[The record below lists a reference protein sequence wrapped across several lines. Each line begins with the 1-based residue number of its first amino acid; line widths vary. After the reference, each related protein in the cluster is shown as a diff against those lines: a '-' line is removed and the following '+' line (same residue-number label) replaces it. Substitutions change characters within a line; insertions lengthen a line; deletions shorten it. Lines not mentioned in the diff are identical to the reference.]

1 MMRLGLVPACLGLL
15 IGLVGL
21 AAPCV
26 ALAEP
31 GPEAAKRLEARER
44 FDRGLTLFNQGDN
57 QGALAEFQRAYQLT
71 GNATVL
77 YNIARVQAAAGEP
90 VAALETL
97 EQLTAAPGDL
107 SGARLTQLQVLKK
120 EQQQRVGTL
129 TLRSSVSAGARIEV
143 DGVDVGVLDPA
154 RPVRLSAGRH
164 VVGVLLPGYYPL
176 RKTLWLAGQEQKSL
190 DFSLEPLEGSL
201 GHVRLRVEPIG
212 VTVSLDGQE
221 LGQTPH
227 LVELAVAPGKH
238 RLALKRAGYRV
249 LERDLTV
256 PEAGAVEVAETLQFD
271 PASRAGH
278 DGRLS
283 VKPSE
288 DDVVVFVNGA
298 VVNEALR
305 GLSLPEGQHRL
316 RVERAGF
323 VTNERIIA
331 VPRASSATIH
341 VALEPTADYR
351 ADYVSSASSR
361 RSWALGL
368 GAGGLVVASAATGYL
383 IYNGGQVTDAQ
394 KAFDGALGDANAAC
408 NPTQTTECEELQTI
422 AAIREEDLS
431 TKRNRQVFGWVGVGV
446 GAAALSTGVVLWLTG
461 ADPHRYDPKPESDVF
476 GSLDVVPWLN
486 PGSGG
491 FLLSG
496 KL

>member
-1 MMRLGLVPACLGLL
+1 MMRSLAPVRLGLM
-15 IGLVGL
+15 VGL
-21 AAPCV
+21 FGLITAHAAS
-26 ALAEP
+26 AEP
-31 GPEAAKRLEARER
+31 SADAAKRLEARER

-57 QGALAEFQRAYQLT
+57 QGALAEFQRAHQLT

-97 EQLTAAPGDL
+97 EQLAAAPGEL
-107 SGARLTQLQVLKK
+107 SGARLAQLQALKK
-120 EQQQRVGTL
+120 EQQQRVGVL
-129 TLRSSVSAGARIEV
+129 TVRSSVSTAARVEV
-143 DGVDVGVLDPA
+143 DGTDVGALDPT

-164 VVGVLLPGYYPL
+164 VVGVLVPGYYPL
-176 RKTLWLAGQEQKSL
+176 RKTLWLAGQEQKGL
-190 DFSLEPLEGSL
+190 DFALEPLEGSL
-201 GHVRLRVEPIG
+201 GHVRLRVEPID

-221 LGQTPH
+221 LGKTPH
-227 LVELAVAPGKH
+227 LVEVAVAPGKH
-238 RLALKRAGYRV
+238 RLELKRAGYRV
-249 LERDLTV
+249 LARELTV
-256 PEAGAVEVAETLQFD
+256 PEAGAVEVAETLEFD

-298 VVNEALR
+298 VVNQALR

-331 VPRASSATIH
+331 VPRASSATIN

-361 RSWALGL
+361 RTWALGL
-368 GAGGLVVASAATGYL
+368 GVGGVVVAGAATGFL
-383 IYNGGQVTDAQ
+383 LYNGGKVADAEQ
-394 KAFDGALGDANAAC
+394 AFDSAFAEADAAC
-408 NPTQTTECEELQTI
+408 NPMSTKDCEQLQAI
-422 AAIREEDLS
+422 AGIREEDLG
-431 TKRNRQVFGWVGVGV
+431 TKRSHQALGWVGVGV
-446 GAAALSTGVVLWLTG
+446 GAAALTTGVVLWLTG
-461 ADPHRYDPKPESDVF
+461 ADPHRYDPRPESDVF
-476 GSLDVVPWLN
+476 GALDFAPWLN
-486 PGSGG
+486 AGSGG
-491 FLLSG
+491 VLLSG

>member
-1 MMRLGLVPACLGLL
+1 MMLRSLAPARLGL
-15 IGLVGL
+15 LVGL
-21 AAPCV
+21 LGLVTAQIAW
-26 ALAEP
+26 AEP
-31 GPEAAKRLEARER
+31 PPDAAKRLEARER

-77 YNIARVQAAAGEP
+77 YNVARVQAAAGEP

-97 EQLTAAPGDL
+97 EQLTAAPGEL
-107 SGARLTQLQVLKK
+107 SGSRLAQLQALRK
-120 EQQQRVGTL
+120 EQQQRVGAL
-129 TLRSSVSAGARIEV
+129 TLRSSVSTGARVEV
-143 DGVDVGVLDPA
+143 DGTDVGALDPA

-164 VVGVLLPGYYPL
+164 VVGVLVPGYYPL

-190 DFSLEPLEGSL
+190 DFALEPLEGSL

-221 LGQTPH
+221 LGKTPH

-238 RLALKRAGYRV
+238 RLELRRAGYRV
-249 LERDLTV
+249 LDRELTV
-256 PEAGAVEVAETLQFD
+256 PEAGAVEVAETLEFD

-278 DGRLS
+278 DGRLN

-323 VTNERIIA
+323 VTNERIIT
-331 VPRASSATIH
+331 VPRASNATIN

-361 RSWALGL
+361 RAWALGV
-368 GAGGLVVASAATGYL
+368 GVGGLVVAGAGTGYL

-394 KAFDGALGDANAAC
+394 KAFDGALADAAVAC
-408 NPTQTTECEELQTI
+408 GPTGKDCEELQTV
-422 AAIREEDLS
+422 AAIREQDLS

-446 GAAALSTGVVLWLTG
+446 GAAALTTGVALWLTG

-476 GSLDVVPWLN
+476 GSLDAVPWLN
-486 PGSGG
+486 PGSAGL
-491 FLLSG
+491 LLSG